1 LNSLRK
7 TIDAAVILSIITGS
21 LYVVGWSYWWTYFK
35 YFGIRSNQ
43 INLSLYEVIVTTW
56 WVLLPLIL
64 FYLLMEYLTD
74 VERMDESN
82 LYVSS
87 ILVLMNNFMGTNA
100 SIIYSLILLSLGAFL
115 VVTYGTEGLVL
126 ITSLLIVIASIFI
139 ISIYFVGESLNN
151 NFSIKNILLLLSLS
165 SFYNVFSGYIVA
177 DRISNGNSGHKISI
191 EHKSEELTFDDYIFI
206 SYMNGVYYIHKP
218 KSERDIFSTIMIH
231 EGNIESAKLSK

>member
-1 LNSLRK
+1 MNSLRK
-7 TIDAAVILSIITGS
+7 TIDAAVILSIITGG

-56 WVLLPLIL
+56 WILLPLIL

-74 VERMDESN
+74 VEKMDESK

-87 ILVLMNNFMGTNA
+87 ILLLMDKFMGTNK
-100 SIIYSLILLSLGAFL
+100 SILYSFILLFLSTILVAIYGTAGFILATSLI
-115 VVTYGTEGLVL
+115 
-126 ITSLLIVIASIFI
+126 IIVASIFI

-151 NFSIKNILLLLSLS
+151 NYSIKNTLLLLSLA

-177 DRISNGNSGHKISI
+177 DRVSNGNNGHKISI
-191 EHKSEELTFDDYIFI
+191 EHKNEELSFDNYIFI
-206 SYMNGVYYIHKP
+206 SYMNGVYYVHEQ
-218 KSERDIFSTIMIH
+218 KSERYIFNTLMIH
-231 EGNIESAKLSK
+231 EGNIESAKLTK